1 MISRFLLILAV
12 ICVAQGCTQV
22 KVWERGNL
30 AKSEMAFT
38 PDPMQEKLHD
48 HIYHSKEASQSVAAG
63 AGGGCGC
70 N

>member
-1 MISRFLLILAV
+1 MIIRFIVAV
-12 ICVAQGCTQV
+12 LVASAATGCTQV

-30 AKSEMAFT
+30 ARNEMAFT
-38 PDPMQEKLHD
+38 PDPLEQKIQD

>member
-1 MISRFLLILAV
+1 MKKWMVPFGLLVLLS
-12 ICVAQGCTQV
+12 QGCSQV

-30 AKSEMAFT
+30 AKAEMAFS
-38 PDPMQEKLHD
+38 PDPTEDKIRS